1 MYSTVVYIQV
11 IPIGEGVDLVIDCV
25 GGSYWQQNTD
35 VLKTDGRWVLY
46 GLMGGANVDGALLRK
61 LLSKR
66 ISILPSTLKTRN
78 KQYKADLI
86 RSFETNILPAFDS
99 KALKPVIDRSFELED
114 IGKAHAL
121 MESNLNAGKILLKVI
136 PTTKEEL

>member
-1 MYSTVVYIQV
+1 M
-11 IPIGEGVDLVIDCV
+11 CF
-25 GGSYWQQNTD
+25 
-35 VLKTDGRWVLY
+35 
-46 GLMGGANVDGALLRK
+46 
-61 LLSKR
+61 
-66 ISILPSTLKTRN
+66 
-78 KQYKADLI
+78 QYKADLI

-136 PTTKEEL
+136 PTTKEELWLACVYQRDSGNSFIIALERGGGGVVVHIINWFCVQDV